1 MDLNIN
7 FKSMHILVSLLLL
20 TINLF
25 SKENKVS
32 LEKLYLKQMKK
43 SIYLM

>member
-7 FKSMHILVSLLLL
+7 LKSMHILVSLLLL